1 MKYERMP
8 IEIESPEEYGY
19 DKIKFNLSESSIT
32 DQTIESLGLKIPN
45 LTLLYNEHRGETELR
60 KLIAEDAGVNT
71 DDVLIT
77 SGAAGALFIIT
88 TSQLA
93 TMDASG
99 RDHLVVVR
107 PNYAT
112 NLETPKAVGCEI
124 SYIDVTFESGF
135 QPNVDDIETAIKPN
149 TRLVSVTCP
158 HNPTGSTLSR
168 EALDRLVAITKE
180 KGVLLLVDETYRDIT
195 FGEKLPVA
203 ASLGDH
209 VLSVSSLSKS
219 FGIPGV
225 RIGWLISTNKNL
237 QETFLAAKEQI
248 SISGSV
254 INEWIATQV
263 LSRRQQVLADTTDE
277 MRVRLQMVESWI
289 ESEDLLEWVK
299 PTGGVVCFPR
309 IKKEPEGGFAAFY
322 DRLLTKYATY
332 VGPGHWFELPDN
344 FFRLGYGWPKREELQ
359 GGMKAISKALRDE

>member
-1 MKYERMP
+1 MKYERVP

-19 DKIKFNLSESSIT
+19 NNIKYNLSESSIT
-32 DQTIESLGLKIPN
+32 DQTLKSLNLQILN

-60 KLIAEDAGVNT
+60 KLIADNT
-71 DDVLIT
+71 NVSADDVLIT

-88 TSQLA
+88 TSQLGN
-93 TMDASG
+93 THASE
-99 RDHLVVVR
+99 RNHVVVR
-107 PNYAT
+107 LNYAT

-124 SYIDVTFESGF
+124 SYIDIVFETGF
-135 QPNVDDIETAIKPN
+135 QPNIDDIEASIKPN

-168 EALDRLVAITKE
+168 EALDRLVTITKQR
-180 KGVLLLVDETYRDIT
+180 GVLLVVDETYRDIA

-209 VLSVSSLSKS
+209 VLSVSSLSKT
-219 FGIPGV
+219 FGIPGI
-225 RIGWLISTNKNL
+225 RIGWLITTNKKL

-254 INEWIATQV
+254 INEWIATKV
-263 LSRRQQVLADTTDE
+263 LSRRQQILTETTDE
-277 MRVRLQMVESWI
+277 MRFRLQMVESWI
-289 ESEDLLEWVK
+289 KSEELLEWVK

-309 IKKEPEGGFAAFY
+309 IKKEPKGGLRAFY
-322 DRLLTKYATY
+322 DRLLKKHATY
-332 VGPGHWFELPDN
+332 VGPGHWLELSDS
-344 FFRLGYGWPKREELQ
+344 FFRLGYGWPTREELE
-359 GGMKAISKALRDE
+359 GGMKAISAALRDE

>member
-1 MKYERMP
+1 MRYERMP

-19 DKIKFNLSESSIT
+19 DKIRFNLSESSIT
-32 DQTIESLGLKIPN
+32 DQNLESLKLQIPN
-45 LTLLYNEHRGETELR
+45 LTLLYNEHRGETKLR
-60 KLIAEDAGVNT
+60 RLIADDANVSA

-77 SGAAGALFIIT
+77 SGAAGALFIIA

-93 TMDASG
+93 NTHKSA
-99 RDHLVVVR
+99 RNHLVVVR

-124 SYIDVTFESGF
+124 THIDVVFENGF
-135 QPNVDDIETAIKPN
+135 QPNIDDIEAAIKSN

-168 EALDRLVAITKE
+168 EALDRLVAITKQ
-180 KGVLLLVDETYRDIT
+180 KGVLLLVDETYRDIA

-219 FGIPGV
+219 FGIPGI
-225 RIGWLISTNKNL
+225 RIGWLITTNQKL

-248 SISGSV
+248 CISGSV
-254 INEWIATQV
+254 IDEWIATQV
-263 LSRRQQVLADTTDE
+263 LLRRQQILTKTTDE

-299 PTGGVVCFPR
+299 PSGGVVCFPR
-309 IKKEPEGGFAAFY
+309 IKKEPKGGLKAFY
-322 DRLLTKYATY
+322 DRLLNKYATY
-332 VGPGHWFELPDN
+332 VGPGHWFELSDS
-344 FFRLGYGWPKREELQ
+344 FFRLGYGWSTREELD
-359 GGMKAISKALRDE
+359 GGMKAISAALRDE

>member
-1 MKYERMP
+1 MNFERMP

-19 DKIKFNLSESSIT
+19 NKIKYNLSESSIT
-32 DQTIESLGLKIPN
+32 DQTLGSLNLQIPN

-60 KLIAEDAGVNT
+60 RLIAEDAGVSA
-71 DDVLIT
+71 DDVLVT

-93 TMDASG
+93 STSVSDPH
-99 RDHLVVVR
+99 HLVVVR

-124 SYIDVTFESGF
+124 SYIDVTFENGF
-135 QPNVDDIETAIKPN
+135 QPNIDDIEASIKSN

-180 KGVLLLVDETYRDIT
+180 KGVLLLVDETYRDIA

-225 RIGWLISTNKNL
+225 RIGWLITTNRRL
-237 QETFLAAKEQI
+237 QETFLAAKEQMC
-248 SISGSV
+248 ISGSV
-254 INEWIATQV
+254 INEWIAIDV
-263 LSRRQQVLADTTDE
+263 LSRRQKILSDTTSE
-277 MRVRLQMVESWI
+277 MEIRLQMVESWI
-289 ESEDLLEWVK
+289 QNEELLEWVK

-309 IKKEPEGGFAAFY
+309 IKGEPKGGLAAFY
-322 DRLLTKYATY
+322 ERLLKKHATY
-332 VGPGHWFELPDN
+332 VGPGHWFELSDRS
-344 FFRLGYGWPKREELQ
+344 FRLGYGWPSREELE
-359 GGMKAISKALRDE
+359 GGMKAISAALRDE